1 MYLAFLQ
8 EPEPQSISQWVIVV
22 GFSWKRS
29 PSQPDMLE
37 DPAGANSWQRSAAL
51 WTGLAGVLGHGLMGL
66 GMEDVSLYSASGK
79 TQFTKKQHICG
90 DGVAGRVYLAMYSRR
105 EMWRSSYRDWYPKLF
120 AF

>member
-1 MYLAFLQ
+1 M
-8 EPEPQSISQWVIVV
+8 P
-22 GFSWKRS
+22 
-29 PSQPDMLE
+29 E

-51 WTGLAGVLGHGLMGL
+51 WTGLTGVLGHGLMGL

-79 TQFTKKQHICG
+79 TQFTKKQYVCG
-90 DGVAGRVYLAMYSRR
+90 GGVAGRVYLAMYSRR